1 VTKSE
6 RPSGDR
12 FLGLKLVGLVVAMFL
27 FGFAALPP
35 LYDVFCEVTG
45 FSGRTASAAAAATDL
60 PADPSRVVR
69 VEFIASVPSGAP
81 WEFRAAQSHLDVRPG
96 EPHQARFVA
105 RNITGQPLVAQAVP
119 SVAPGPAAK
128 FFRKFECFCF
138 TQQAF
143 AANETRE
150 LTVAFEL
157 DPQLPQH
164 IDTVTLSYT
173 FFAVS
178 E

>member
-1 VTKSE
+1 MCSVPALTQASPAVTAMPSTST
-6 RPSGDR
+6 SGDFR
-12 FLGLKLVGLVVAMFL
+12 I
-27 FGFAALPP
+27 
-35 LYDVFCEVTG
+35 
-45 FSGRTASAAAAATDL
+45 AS
-60 PADPSRVVR
+60 
-69 VEFIASVPSGAP
+69 VEIMSVPSGAP
-81 WEFRAAQSHLDVRPG
+81 WEFRAAKSHLDVRPG

-105 RNITGQPLVAQAVP
+105 RNVTGQPLVAQEVP